1 MQAPSSPH
9 ERIATA
15 QTHTPFCLEV
25 LDPSDIAP
33 RGMVE
38 AGVQAELESLR
49 ARLAQSELDKAA
61 LQSDVEMLCLQT
73 TSNTTFNSSSVLQER
88 IRYTGAQRF

>member
-1 MQAPSSPH
+1 
-9 ERIATA
+9 
-15 QTHTPFCLEV
+15 
-25 LDPSDIAP
+25 
-33 RGMVE
+33 MVE

-88 IRYTGAQRF
+88 IRYTGAQRFWCGVGWWECMPFMGPGGVRVDRTLPFV